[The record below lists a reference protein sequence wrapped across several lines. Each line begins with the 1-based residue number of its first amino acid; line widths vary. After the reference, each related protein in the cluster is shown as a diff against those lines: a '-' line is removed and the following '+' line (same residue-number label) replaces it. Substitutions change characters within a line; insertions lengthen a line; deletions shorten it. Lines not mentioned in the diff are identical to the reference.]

1 MKTYK
6 RYPLD
11 YFFCDRRETGLQGV
25 VVTSYVQSWITSFLL
40 YDRPNAEA
48 DVAPFLEIFMK
59 EARARFCSTLNTPA
73 IIASPSEI
81 NAETWG
87 VLLPT
92 ERTESNIPDLIA
104 VNEFMRIFK
113 AFFTRYGQLPS
124 AFAAFRNANKF
135 DGNGQEIARN
145 TTTTTSGTNTNPS
158 EDLFTPRGE
167 TPNARVNGRT
177 TDNGSTSATGSVED
191 VTRTLGTDADKRT
204 EAQTALKGVDII
216 ANILDAM
223 ESIFDYAGGEYV
235 Y

>member
-6 RYPLD
+6 RFALD
-11 YFFCDRRETGLQGV
+11 YFFCDRIEAGLQGIV
-25 VVTSYVQSWITSFLL
+25 IPSKVKTWITSFLL

-48 DVAPFLEIFMK
+48 DVAPFLEIFMN
-59 EARARFCSTLNTPA
+59 EARARFCSKLYAPA
-73 IIASPSEI
+73 SIPSTSEI

-92 ERTESNIPDLIA
+92 ERTESNIPDSIA
-104 VNEFMRIFK
+104 DNEFMRVFK

-124 AFAAFRNANKF
+124 AFAAFRKANKF

-145 TTTTTSGTNTNPS
+145 TTTNTSGTNTNTS
-158 EDLFTPRGE
+158 EDLYTPRGE